1 MIVDVSDQP
10 LIRFKQQLL
19 PEIKLE
25 TINDQGKRYYITPE
39 GNKYRSVTTALS
51 SINAKQIAEWR
62 AKVGEEQATKI
73 STAASTRGTKL
84 HKICED
90 YVIGNELKI
99 SPIQMMMFEPIKN
112 YLDEHL
118 DLVYGVELALYS
130 NTLQLAGRCDLVG
143 RLHGLPCV
151 IDFKTSS
158 RPKKEQWITNYFY
171 QTTAYAQMVSER
183 YNLLC
188 KWLCILIVTPEGDL
202 QVYYRPVKDYYKG
215 LVTFLARDNQ
225 G

>member
-1 MIVDVSDQP
+1 MIVNVSDQP
-10 LIRFKQQLL
+10 SIRFKQQLL

-25 TINDQGKRYYITPE
+25 TINDNGKRFYITPE

-51 SINAKQIAEWR
+51 SMNAKQIAEWR
-62 AKVGEEQATKI
+62 AKVGEDQATKI

-99 SPIQMMMFEPIKN
+99 SPIERMMFEPIKN
-112 YLDEHL
+112 YLDKHL
-118 DLVYGVELALYS
+118 DLIYGVELGLYS

-143 RLHGLPCV
+143 RLHGMPCI

-158 RPKKEQWITNYFY
+158 KPKKENWITNYFF
-171 QTTAYAQMVSER
+171 QTTAYAQMTSER

-188 KWLCILIVTPEGDL
+188 KYICILIVTPDGDL
-202 QVYYRPVKDYYKG
+202 QSFYKPVKNYYKD
-215 LVTFLARDNQ
+215 LVTFLARDNI

>member
-19 PEIKLE
+19 PDIKLE

-90 YVIGNELKI
+90 YVIGNELEI

-130 NTLQLAGRCDLVG
+130 NTLQLAVLVVI
-143 RLHGLPCV
+143 LAILDYLLAVDIPCLP
-151 IDFKTSS
+151 
-158 RPKKEQWITNYFY
+158 P
-171 QTTAYAQMVSER
+171 
-183 YNLLC
+183 
-188 KWLCILIVTPEGDL
+188 
-202 QVYYRPVKDYYKG
+202 
-215 LVTFLARDNQ
+215 
-225 G
+225 